1 MATINRAAAGSRVI
15 VEMGRLIMSAQC
27 ALAQMRSGSAA
38 WHGEEHG
45 PINLDAGGACKERE
59 INIDMIST
67 TLWPCR
73 F

>member
-1 MATINRAAAGSRVI
+1 MATIGRAAAGSRAI
-15 VEMGRLIMSAQC
+15 LEMGRLIISARL

-38 WHGEEHG
+38 WHGEENG

-59 INIDMIST
+59 INIDMIAT
-67 TLWPCR
+67 ALWPCR